1 MLVLGRLFSVAS
13 LTITIAGKI
22 LFSSSSFIRKLT
34 SLLTV
39 AASVT
44 NVIPPASKGTW
55 NHPAGSV
62 VASHDALT
70 DAATIANTIVLI
82 NQKTG
87 ATGIPN
93 HPVSQT
99 AVTAIDGRV
108 LAKSASPSALTRSPD
123 VLTRSVGEYELV
135 FSGTGVGPE
144 ARDAAIEGTA
154 YLTFT
159 LIPNSTYNVAACLN
173 FCSSIKG
180 CGT

>member
-1 MLVLGRLFSVAS
+1 LLHSPLQSLVKAFFLLCCQEKTDFSLIVA
-13 LTITIAGKI
+13 T
-22 LFSSSSFIRKLT
+22 
-34 SLLTV
+34 
-39 AASVT
+39 SVT

-55 NHPAGSV
+55 IHPPGSV
-62 VASHDALT
+62 VFHDALT
-70 DAATIANTIVLI
+70 DAETIVNTVVLI

-87 ATGIPN
+87 ATGTPN

-99 AVTAIDGRV
+99 AVTAIDGQV
-108 LAKSASPSALTRSPD
+108 LAKSSSPSVLTHSPD
-123 VLTRSVGEYELV
+123 VLTRSIGEYELV
-135 FSGTGVGPE
+135 FRGTGVGPE